1 MIDFVS
7 FSAGAWAVCGG
18 LPQWVFDTA
27 IRGSQT
33 HHCFILNTT
42 NEKYVGKR
50 NCGEKK
56 SHLFQILN
64 ETFQI
69 HLQTK
74 NLLRFCKAGGLWE
87 SVSMRTGAAV
97 FK

>member
-50 NCGEKK
+50 NCGGKK
-56 SHLFQILN
+56 IPPFSDSEWNFSN
-64 ETFQI
+64 T
-69 HLQTK
+69 
-74 NLLRFCKAGGLWE
+74 
-87 SVSMRTGAAV
+87 SSD
-97 FK
+97 